1 MTYTADF
8 GAVSATFHPGAEA
21 EQAVTGPGTISRF
34 VAPGSV
40 TQGRFGLYEFRM
52 TAGAGRADPHFHRTF
67 SESFYVLSGTMRL
80 YDGGGWVDA
89 SAGDFLHVPE
99 GGVHGF
105 HNDSGAAATMLIL
118 FAPGAPRETY
128 FRELADISSSG
139 RVLSDEEWTDLFAR
153 HDQYRATLPD
163 L

>member
-1 MTYTADF
+1 VTYTADF

-21 EQAVTGPGTISRF
+21 EQAVTGPGTIGRF

-40 TQGRFGLYEFRM
+40 TQGRFGLYEWRM
-52 TAGAGRADPHFHRTF
+52 APGAGRADPHFHRTF

-80 YDGGGWVDA
+80 YDGGSWIDA
-89 SAGDFLHVPE
+89 SAGDFLYVPE

-105 HNDSGAAATMLIL
+105 RNDSDAAATMLIL
-118 FAPGAPRETY
+118 FAPGAPREAY

-153 HDQYRATLPD
+153 HDQYRAT
-163 L
+163 

>member
-1 MTYTADF
+1 MTYTADS

-40 TQGRFGLYEFRM
+40 TQGRFGLFELRM

-80 YDGGGWVDA
+80 YDGGGWIDA

-105 HNDSGAAATMLIL
+105 RNDSDAAATMLIL
-118 FAPGAPRETY
+118 FAPGAPREAY

-139 RVLSDEEWTDLFAR
+139 RVLSDEESTDLFAR
-153 HDQYRATLPD
+153 HDQYRAT
-163 L
+163 

>member
-1 MTYTADF
+1 MSYPEPRHLGP
-8 GAVSATFHPGAEA
+8 GAVSAVLRPADA
-21 EQAVTGPGTISRF
+21 PADLVTAS
-34 VAPGSV
+34 GSV
-40 TQGRFGLYEFRM
+40 GYLATGATTDGAFGLYRWEM
-52 TAGAGRADPHFHRTF
+52 GPAPSGPAPHFHRGMT
-67 SESFYVLSGTMRL
+67 ESFLVLDGTVRL
-80 YDGGGWVDA
+80 YDGARWLDA
-89 SAGDFLHVPE
+89 VPRDFLHVPE

-153 HDQYRATLPD
+153 HDQYRAT
-163 L
+163 

>member
-21 EQAVTGPGTISRF
+21 EQAATGPGTISRF

-52 TAGAGRADPHFHRTF
+52 AAGAGRADPHFHRTF

-80 YDGGGWVDA
+80 YDGGRWIDA
-89 SAGDFLHVPE
+89 SAGDFLYVPE

-105 HNDSGAAATMLIL
+105 RNDSDAAATMLIL

-153 HDQYRATLPD
+153 HDQYRAT
-163 L
+163 

>member
-21 EQAVTGPGTISRF
+21 EQAVTGSGTIARF

-40 TQGRFGLYEFRM
+40 TQGRFGLYEWRM
-52 TAGAGRADPHFHRTF
+52 PAGAGRADPHFHRTF

-80 YDGGGWVDA
+80 YDGARWIDA
-89 SAGDFLHVPE
+89 SAGDFLYVPE

-105 HNDSGAAATMLIL
+105 RNDSDAAATMLIL

-153 HDQYRATLPD
+153 HDQYRAT
-163 L
+163 

>member
-21 EQAVTGPGTISRF
+21 EQAVTGPGAIGRF
-34 VAPGSV
+34 VAPGGV
-40 TQGRFGLYEFRM
+40 TQGRFGLYEWHM
-52 TAGAGRADPHFHRTF
+52 AAGAGRADPHFHRTF
-67 SESFYVLSGTMRL
+67 SESFYVQSGTMRL
-80 YDGGGWVDA
+80 YDGGRWIDA
-89 SAGDFLHVPE
+89 SAGDFLYVPE

-105 HNDSGAAATMLIL
+105 RNDSDAAATMLIL

-153 HDQYRATLPD
+153 HDQYRAT
-163 L
+163 

>member
-1 MTYTADF
+1 MTYTADS

-21 EQAVTGPGTISRF
+21 EQAVTGPGTISRS

-80 YDGGGWVDA
+80 YDGGGWIDA

-105 HNDSGAAATMLIL
+105 RNDSGAAATMLIL

-128 FRELADISSSG
+128 FGELADISSSG

-153 HDQYRATLPD
+153 HDQYRAT
-163 L
+163 

>member
-1 MTYTADF
+1 MTYTADS

-80 YDGGGWVDA
+80 YDGGSWIDA

-105 HNDSGAAATMLIL
+105 RNDSDAPATMLIL

-153 HDQYRATLPD
+153 HDQYRAT
-163 L
+163 

>member
-1 MTYTADF
+1 
-8 GAVSATFHPGAEA
+8 
-21 EQAVTGPGTISRF
+21 
-34 VAPGSV
+34 
-40 TQGRFGLYEFRM
+40 
-52 TAGAGRADPHFHRTF
+52 
-67 SESFYVLSGTMRL
+67 MRL
-80 YDGGGWVDA
+80 YDGGSWIDA

-105 HNDSGAAATMLIL
+105 RNDSDAPATMLIL

-153 HDQYRATLPD
+153 HDQYRTT
-163 L
+163 

>member
-1 MTYTADF
+1 MTYTADS

-21 EQAVTGPGTISRF
+21 EQAVTGPGTLSRF

-40 TQGRFGLYEFRM
+40 TQGRFGLYKFRM

-80 YDGGGWVDA
+80 YDGGDWIDA

-105 HNDSGAAATMLIL
+105 RNDSDAAATMLIL

-128 FRELADISSSG
+128 FGELADISSSG

-153 HDQYRATLPD
+153 HDQYRAT
-163 L
+163 

>member
-1 MTYTADF
+1 M
-8 GAVSATFHPGAEA
+8 
-21 EQAVTGPGTISRF
+21 TGPGTISRF

-67 SESFYVLSGTMRL
+67 SESFYVLSGTVRL
-80 YDGGGWVDA
+80 YDGGGWIDA

-105 HNDSGAAATMLIL
+105 RNDSGAAATMLIL

-153 HDQYRATLPD
+153 HDQYRAT
-163 L
+163 